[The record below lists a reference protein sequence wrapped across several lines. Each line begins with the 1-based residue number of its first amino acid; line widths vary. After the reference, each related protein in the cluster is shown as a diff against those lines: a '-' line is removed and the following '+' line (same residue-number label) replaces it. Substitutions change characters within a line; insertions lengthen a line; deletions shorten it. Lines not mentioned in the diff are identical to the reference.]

1 MNDTVWAHR
10 GVLVLGARGMLG
22 HALMATLYRDVAGQH
37 RERIT
42 GWDIEEL
49 DIRRADQVREA
60 FHRLRPS
67 AVINAAAYTDVDG
80 CETNVDEA
88 MAVNA
93 KAPGHIARACAELDA
108 ICIHMGTDFVFE
120 GMSDRPYQSDDEVRP
135 LSVYGRSKWEGE
147 QAVRGAACEHLIV
160 RTSWLFGLHGRNF
173 VETIIEQGR
182 AGGPLRVVTDQI
194 GRPTLT
200 SDLGDALVRLLNAKA
215 RGTIHFANAGQ
226 CSWFE
231 FAREIVRQSGL
242 EVPVE
247 PICSIGLDRPARRP
261 MYSVLDTRK
270 YTELTGHVPPSWQ
283 HALSQYLVARENMAL
298 SQAEPTA
305 RPARASDA

>member
-1 MNDTVWAHR
+1 MNDAVWAHR

-22 HALMATLYRDVAGQH
+22 QALMATLHREAAGQH

-49 DIRRADQVREA
+49 DICRADQVREA
-60 FHRLRPS
+60 LHRLRPS

-80 CETNVDEA
+80 CETNVEEA

-108 ICIHMGTDFVFE
+108 ICVHIGTDFIFE
-120 GMSDRPYQSDDEVRP
+120 GISDRPYLPEDEARP

-147 QAVRGAACEHLIV
+147 QAVRAVACEHLIV
-160 RTSWLFGLHGRNF
+160 RTSWLFGPHGRNF
-173 VETIIEQGR
+173 VEAIIEQVS

-215 RGTIHFANAGQ
+215 RGTMHFANAGQ

-247 PICSIGLDRPARRP
+247 PICSTELARPARRP

-270 YTELTGHVPPSWQ
+270 YTELTGHVPPLWQ
-283 HALSQYLVARENMAL
+283 HALRQYLVLRENTDL
-298 SQAEPTA
+298 SPAEPTA
-305 RPARASDA
+305 RPARPSDP